1 MLIKKTVEFFSSLKL
16 TVVLL
21 AFAIV
26 IVFVGTLAQVDEG
39 LYAAQSHYFRQW
51 LVIGAHLLGRQI
63 PIILPGGY
71 LIGTLLLVNLVS
83 AHIYRF
89 QLTRKKIGI
98 QLAHAGVI
106 LLLVGQLATDMLARE
121 MQVHFDEGQTRA
133 YAESATEYHPGEIAH
148 AGRRAED

>member
-1 MLIKKTVEFFSSLKL
+1 M
-16 TVVLL
+16 VLL

-26 IVFVGTLAQVDEG
+26 LVFIGTLAQVDEG

-51 LVIGAHLLGRQI
+51 LVFGAHLFGNRI
-63 PIILPGGY
+63 PLILPGGY
-71 LIGTLLLVNLVS
+71 LIGMVLLVNLVS

-106 LLLVGQLATDMLARE
+106 LLLVGQLATDMLSRE
-121 MQVHFDEGQTRA
+121 MQMHFDEGQTRS
-133 YAESATEYHPGEIAH
+133 YSESATDSELVFQN
-148 AGRRAED
+148 RRRSDGHSR